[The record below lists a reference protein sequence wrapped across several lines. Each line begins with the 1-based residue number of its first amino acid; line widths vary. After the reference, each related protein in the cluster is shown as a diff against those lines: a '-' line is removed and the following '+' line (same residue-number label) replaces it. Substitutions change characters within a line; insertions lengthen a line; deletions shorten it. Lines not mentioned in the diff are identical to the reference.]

1 MHNIIMNKWKSILI
15 MWVMKKYSNLI
26 EVTKNQI
33 DNKIKMSKVKK
44 NKKIS
49 YRIKNIMTMIVN
61 KVKLKF
67 RTFQILKKKL
77 NNSST
82 NL

>member
-1 MHNIIMNKWKSILI
+1 
-15 MWVMKKYSNLI
+15 MKKYSNLI